1 MNPATQL
8 ADGIAALG
16 LSISESNQGRLLQYL
31 ALIQKWN
38 RVHNLTAVREPE
50 AMLALHVLDCLAVLP
65 HISGPRIADVGS
77 GAGLPGI
84 PVALARPEW
93 GVALVESNHKKAAFL
108 QQARI
113 ELGLENVEIID
124 ERMESVR
131 SNTGFNTVISR
142 AFSDLADFVKLAGH
156 LCALGEE
163 QGADC
168 GRLVAMKGVYP
179 HEELAQLPETFIVD
193 KILLLAIP
201 GLRAKRHLVVL
212 KHAGR

>member
-8 ADGIAALG
+8 ADGITELG
-16 LSISESNQGRLLQYL
+16 LSIAESNQARLLQYL

-50 AMLALHVLDCLAVLP
+50 AMLALHVLDSLAVLP
-65 HISGPRIADVGS
+65 HIDGSRVADVGS

-93 GVALVESNHKKAAFL
+93 RVVLVESNHKKVAFL

-113 ELGLENVEIID
+113 ELGLENVEVIGD
-124 ERMESVR
+124 RVESVH

-156 LCALGEE
+156 LCAQGEE
-163 QGADC
+163 QGIGC

-179 HEELAQLPETFIVD
+179 HEELAQLPASFIVD
-193 KILLLAIP
+193 KILLLTIP
-201 GLRAKRHLVVL
+201 DLRAKRHLVVL
-212 KHAGR
+212 KRAER

>member
-1 MNPATQL
+1 VNPATQL

-16 LSISESNQGRLLQYL
+16 VPVSESNQMRLLQYL

-50 AMLALHVLDCLAVLP
+50 AMLALHVLDSLAVLP
-65 HISGPRIADVGS
+65 HISGLRIADVGS

-93 GVALVESNHKKAAFL
+93 RVTLVESNHKKAAFL

-124 ERMESVR
+124 ERIERVR

-142 AFSDLADFVKLAGH
+142 AFSDLADIVKLAGH

-179 HEELAQLPETFIVD
+179 HEELAQLPEAFIVD
-193 KILLLAIP
+193 KILLLAVP